1 MQGKVTVVAD
11 KFGNVY
17 NMSGNPDFA
26 YLRVKQTVAMY
37 DETGWF
43 NQKEL
48 TALIHGK
55 LEDLMSMKYTAGQE
69 LPGNIII
76 KEQHS
81 PFDAKNGD
89 RHLKIAGDSGIIC
102 RVDDEPIY
110 RKTVYTERADAEHTL
125 IQHTNGDEIR
135 AAIREIRDHERSESY
150 KAVPS
155 DFLSSVTL

>member
-37 DETGWF
+37 DESGWF

-48 TALIHGK
+48 SALIHGK
-55 LEDLMSMKYTAGQE
+55 LENLMAMNYTAGQE

-76 KEQHS
+76 KEQFT
-81 PFDAKNGD
+81 PFDQNNGD
-89 RHLKIAGDSGIIC
+89 RHLKIAGDSGVIC
-102 RVDDEPIY
+102 RVDDQPIY
-110 RKTVYTERADAEHTL
+110 RKTVYLERADAEHTL
-125 IQHTNGDEIR
+125 IQHNNSDEIR
-135 AAIREIRDHERSESY
+135 AAIRERKEEETVSGIKSVKSE
-150 KAVPS
+150 
-155 DFLSSVTL
+155 FESVIL

>member
-55 LEDLMSMKYTAGQE
+55 LEDLMAMKYTAGQE

-76 KEQHS
+76 KEQHK
-81 PFDAKNGD
+81 PFDPNNGD
-89 RHLKIAGDSGIIC
+89 RHLKIAGDSGVVC

-110 RKTVYTERADAEHTL
+110 RKTVYLERSDAEHTL
-125 IQHTNGDEIR
+125 IQHNNSDEIR
-135 AAIREIRDHERSESY
+135 AAIREM
-150 KAVPS
+150 KAQQREDVLN
-155 DFLSSVTL
+155 DNKNDYVMSVTL